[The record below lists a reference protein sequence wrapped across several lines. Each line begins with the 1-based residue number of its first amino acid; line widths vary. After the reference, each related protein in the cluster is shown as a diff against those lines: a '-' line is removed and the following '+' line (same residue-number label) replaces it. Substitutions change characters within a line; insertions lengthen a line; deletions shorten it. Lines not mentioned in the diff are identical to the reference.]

1 MSGGVLP
8 RRAVERVQPW
18 AMAEDEPHVSDNP
31 SQRRYELRL
40 GEEAIGSIVY
50 DTEENAVVL
59 IHTEVDRAF
68 EGRGYGSR
76 LIAGA
81 LDDIRARGLSVVPV
95 CRFVNAYLARHPE
108 YADLVAREHAAGD

>member
-1 MSGGVLP
+1 
-8 RRAVERVQPW
+8 
-18 AMAEDEPHVSDNP
+18 MAEADELDVIDNP
-31 SQRRYELRL
+31 SRRRYELRL
-40 GEEAIGSIVY
+40 GEKVIGSIAY
-50 DTEENAVVL
+50 DTEPNAVVL

-76 LIAGA
+76 LISGA

-95 CRFVNAYLARHPE
+95 CRFVNAYLGRHPE